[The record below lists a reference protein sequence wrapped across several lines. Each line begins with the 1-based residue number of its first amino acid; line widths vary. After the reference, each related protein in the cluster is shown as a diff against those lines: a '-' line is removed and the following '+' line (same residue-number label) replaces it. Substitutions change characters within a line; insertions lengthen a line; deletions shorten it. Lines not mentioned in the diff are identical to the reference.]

1 MTHGSYPDIQTVGAP
16 VEALESESM
25 SNRENLA
32 GRSKVM
38 SDVPHVGS
46 MTLSVIVPVYN
57 ERYLIRESLRRVLS
71 VHVDGI
77 SSIEVIVVDDCSTDG
92 TREILREFVRE
103 NPGRIR
109 LFEQAQNQGKG
120 AALRHGIAE
129 ATGDLIVFQD
139 ADLEY
144 DPRDYARLV
153 RPFFEDGADVV
164 YGSRFASADRR
175 RVLYYRH
182 ALGNH
187 LLTTLTNWVT
197 DLTLTDMET
206 CYKMFRSRLL
216 KSIPIRSN
224 RFGIE
229 PEITVKV
236 AKRNCRIFEVPVS
249 YNGRTYR
256 EGKKITWKDGV
267 SALNTIFRFWLQDDL
282 YTDDQYGGQILT
294 SLERTQRFNQWM
306 AETLLPHIG
315 SRVLEIG
322 AGIGNISSWLMPRD
336 RFVASDVNPFYLEYL
351 SNMALHRPYMD
362 VMRIDL
368 QDGSTFA
375 TIQNQFD
382 TIVCLNVLEHVADPL
397 LALRNMSSALVEGG
411 RLVLY
416 VPQGQWLYS
425 SLDEA
430 LDHRCRYSPES
441 LRQELE
447 STGFTVE
454 RLTGFNHVSA
464 PGWYLNGKI
473 LKRRHL
479 SRGQL
484 KMFDLAVPVL
494 RRLDHLSPLP
504 PLGLVA
510 VARKGAR
517 AAAAPAA

>member
-1 MTHGSYPDIQTVGAP
+1 
-16 VEALESESM
+16 M
-25 SNRENLA
+25 SNRENLGGPLKA
-32 GRSKVM
+32 LPIARSV
-38 SDVPHVGS
+38 DS

-57 ERYLIRESLRRVLS
+57 ERYLVRESLRRVLN
-71 VHVDGI
+71 VRVDGI
-77 SSIEVIVVDDCSTDG
+77 SSIEVIVVEDCSTDG
-92 TREILREFVRE
+92 TREILREFVRD
-103 NPGRIR
+103 NPGSIK

-120 AALRHGIAE
+120 AAIRHGITQ

-187 LLTTLTNWVT
+187 LLTMLTNWVT

-206 CYKMFRSRLL
+206 CYKMFRSSLL

-236 AKRNCRIFEVPVS
+236 AKRNCRIFEVPIS

-267 SALNTIFRFWLQDDL
+267 SALNTILRFWLQDDL
-282 YTDDQYGGQILT
+282 YVDDQYGGSILT

-336 RFVASDVNPFYLEYL
+336 RFVASDINPFYLEYL

-375 TIQNQFD
+375 PIQKEFD

-397 LALRNMSSALVEGG
+397 VALRNMSSALVDGG

-430 LDHRCRYSPES
+430 LDHRCRYSPET

-447 STGFTVE
+447 ATGFTVE

-484 KMFDLAVPVL
+484 KMFDMAVPLL